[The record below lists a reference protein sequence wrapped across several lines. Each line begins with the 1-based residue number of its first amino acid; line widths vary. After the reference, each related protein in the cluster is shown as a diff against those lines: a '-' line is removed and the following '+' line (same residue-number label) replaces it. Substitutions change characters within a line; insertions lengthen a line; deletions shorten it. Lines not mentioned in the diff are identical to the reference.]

1 MQQRQTP
8 SGSGIRLIDD
18 DERSNWVGQC
28 ESTKDLRAEI
38 GGVMSQVA
46 HEDYEDARLF
56 NFLAQISERIVG
68 GPGCTKLSDVYR
80 PGGSDRIGQRRSP
93 LIHLDGTNK

>member
-1 MQQRQTP
+1 SRFIAYPLESHIAVVAADAALAQEKVAELMQQRQTP

-68 GPGCTKLSDVYR
+68 GP
-80 PGGSDRIGQRRSP
+80 
-93 LIHLDGTNK
+93 